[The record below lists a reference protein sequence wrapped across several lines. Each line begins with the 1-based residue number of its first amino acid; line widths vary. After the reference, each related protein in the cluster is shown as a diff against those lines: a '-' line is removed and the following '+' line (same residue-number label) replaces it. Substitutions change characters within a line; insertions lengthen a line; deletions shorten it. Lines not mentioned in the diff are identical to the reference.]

1 MSIAGI
7 QWAYGVEGLSAPARA
22 VLVALGWM
30 ADERDECWPSQSTLA
45 RMTSLT
51 DRTVRTALAALE
63 ADGLITRTPRHRDF
77 GRGRTS
83 DLYTVC
89 RDARP
94 TGQIGR
100 PYRKNRSTNRKEIP
114 APPEGASGPPRKE
127 LPGMKEQKEQTVKEE
142 HSPSPSALGHT
153 LAELEA
159 ERTT

>member
-7 QWAYGVEGLSAPARA
+7 RWAYGVEGLSAPARA
-22 VLVALGWM
+22 VLVALGYM
-30 ADERDECWPSQSTLA
+30 ANERDECWPSQSTLA

-63 ADGLITRTPRHRDF
+63 ADGLITRTPRHRGV

-89 RDARP
+89 RDATNRP
-94 TGQIGR
+94 NW
-100 PYRKNRSTNRKEIP
+100 PTNRKEIP
-114 APPEGASGPPRKE
+114 DQPEGGSGGPRKE
-127 LPGMKEQKEQTVKEE
+127 IPGMKEQKEQTVKEE

>member
-30 ADERDECWPSQSTLA
+30 ANERDECWPSQSKLA
-45 RMTSLT
+45 EMTSLT

-63 ADGLITRTPRHRDF
+63 ADGLITRTPQHRGF

-89 RDARP
+89 RDAA
-94 TGQIGR
+94 
-100 PYRKNRSTNRKEIP
+100 YRKNRSTNRKEIP
-114 APPEGASGPPRKE
+114 DQPEGASGPPRKE
-127 LPGMKEQKEQTVKEE
+127 LPGMKGHKEQTVKEE